1 VTDVDRAA
9 GRAAPDGAVAGPSA
23 GPADGQPG
31 RRPVDQAEATSG
43 PYPGPRSAEKT
54 TDRAA
59 AFAAGPSKIPRTV
72 IVVLV
77 IAVTVLGLGGVA
89 LDHFFPGPVGI
100 STTTTLAPNYPPPLQ
115 TAPAG
120 AQLATGAG
128 GQSRT
133 GNLPVAPQLPA
144 SAPALMDLQ
153 PLNAARAPG
162 FSLTDQH
169 GRVVSLAT
177 FRGKVVVLSFFDAAC
192 DDICP
197 VLERELSQADLD
209 LGRDSS
215 RVAMLTV
222 NTDPLALSAAAAR
235 PAEVVARAPSTV
247 AWYFLTG
254 ALTRLDAVW
263 SSYGIAIDVQRDS
276 GLVSH
281 NDFLY
286 FIDPSGRLR
295 FRATPFAD
303 ENTSGVSSLPVGTE
317 ATWAAGI
324 AAQAK
329 ALLGGPA

>member
-1 VTDVDRAA
+1 MTEVDRAA
-9 GRAAPDGAVAGPSA
+9 GRAAPDGTVAGPSI
-23 GPADGQPG
+23 GPADGQAG
-31 RRPVDQAEATSG
+31 RRPVDQAEATSAC
-43 PYPGPRSAEKT
+43 PGPRSAEKT

-72 IVVLV
+72 IVVSV

-128 GQSRT
+128 AQSRT
-133 GNLPVAPQLPA
+133 GNLPAAPQLPA
-144 SAPALMDLQ
+144 SAAALMGLQ
-153 PLNAARAPG
+153 RLNAARAPG

-209 LGRDSS
+209 LGRDSG

-222 NTDPLALSAAAAR
+222 NTDPLALSTAAAR
-235 PAEVVARAPSTV
+235 PAEESPAPSAV

-263 SSYGIAIDVQRDS
+263 SSYGIAIDVQRDT

>member
-1 VTDVDRAA
+1 VTEVDRAVA
-9 GRAAPDGAVAGPSA
+9 RAAPDGVIPGPST

-31 RRPVDQAEATSG
+31 RRPADRGKATSES
-43 PYPGPRSAEKT
+43 YPGLRPPERT

-72 IVVLV
+72 IIVSV

-115 TAPAG
+115 SAPAR
-120 AQLATGAG
+120 AQLATRTGA
-128 GQSRT
+128 QSRT
-133 GNLPVAPQLPA
+133 GNLPAAPQLPA
-144 SAPALMDLQ
+144 SAPAVMGLQ
-153 PLNAARAPG
+153 RLNAARAPG

-169 GRVVSLAT
+169 GRVVSLT
-177 FRGKVVVLSFFDAAC
+177 SFRRKVVVLSFFDAAC

-209 LGRDSS
+209 LGRDSG

-235 PAEVVARAPSTV
+235 PAEETARAPSTV

-254 ALTRLDAVW
+254 PLTRLDAVW

-317 ATWAAGI
+317 AIWAAGI